1 MPPKSGREERTMDFA
16 AHRKRLYDWLR
27 ESLIGDVRDLN
38 QIKPLDRYQAGI
50 LFPIIR
56 GEYGLDPAVDDLELE
71 SDAIDDEDDENAGE
85 AGSVGEA
92 PRKRR
97 FVPPS
102 SVGFS
107 FFVAGDAVRLQLI
120 PSAVCFIPNEKRDAE
135 GRFRGDYWQAATLG
149 GSVEACDLVAPNTR
163 ERVTEE
169 RYPAFNGL
177 AELLTLWRPLKEG
190 WLLTVSLSN
199 TQEWKPDKD
208 PKTSAGVRNEKAL
221 FQVSLEC
228 VVDEGEVGPYPGV
241 AYDLLTHEEQELEL
255 QYVRHRVYAIGHGA
269 AVDWGLRDGRVFT
282 IRTDFLPRVEV
293 PQVSADVGG
302 AGLEALSLGW
312 LAETDTDV
320 TGRCDMLDQFISS
333 YEFWVGDVEARV
345 AAFQGSELE
354 AARRIH
360 RRMKVALERLR
371 EGVHRLR
378 SDPLAQRAF
387 ALANRA
393 MLRQMIQNDYA
404 AGRSQRSDY
413 RWRPFQLAFLLLTL
427 EPTVNEHSD
436 YRDTLDLIWF
446 PTGGGKTEAYL
457 GLMAF
462 LICWRRLKFG
472 ATGGGTTVLMRYTL
486 RLLTKD
492 QFRRAARLIC
502 ALELLRRDA
511 PALGKEPITLGLWV
525 GKASSPNTFQ
535 EAKDLLASAIE
546 AESRPPSLLVL
557 EACPWCG
564 SAFAVDKNYDAGARH
579 FHFRCTNLDCEFGP
593 KSPDP
598 LPCNVVDEALYD
610 QPPTVLLATI
620 DKFARLAWEDRT
632 ASFFGTDGNRPPELI
647 IQDELHLIASSLG
660 SVAGLYEAGLET
672 ILTMRGIT
680 PKYVAS
686 TATIRMADVQVR
698 RLYGRD
704 SAVFPPPGIDCDDSY
719 FARAVSLNE
728 TPGRLYVGYLAPA
741 RDRGHS
747 LAPLAGAVL
756 SAPEVLF
763 ADGQEDQDAL
773 LDAWWTVL
781 VYHGSLKGVGISRNA
796 LQDIETFMARFQA
809 EVLERLKSGDDG
821 RGRGSLAASR
831 WDRRQR
837 LAERLT
843 QLTSHMSAD
852 ENATTFERL
861 RYPRTH
867 QEVLDL
873 VLATNMVSVGLDVS
887 RLAVMVINGQPLTT
901 AEYIQASSRVGRG
914 DVPGV
919 VVANYYRDQ
928 ARSLSHYESF
938 RAYHESFYRYVE
950 PTSVTPYTYQARM
963 RALHAALV
971 IAIRLSDPRLAGN
984 DKAGNFRPDDPTTA
998 KIIEE
1003 LKMRCRRAD
1012 RERGDE
1018 SARHLDELAEQW
1030 ADAVQRAQQQLQRL
1044 VYSGPQN
1051 NKQDQRLLYS
1061 HDSTIPG
1068 LWPTLNNMRNVENTS
1083 LVKIL

>member
-1 MPPKSGREERTMDFA
+1 MDYA
-16 AHRKRLYDWLR
+16 AHRDRLYDWVQ
-27 ESLIGDVRDLN
+27 ECLIGDNRDLN
-38 QIKPLDRYQAGI
+38 RIKPLERYQAGI
-50 LFPIIR
+50 LFPVVR
-56 GEYGLDPAVDDLELE
+56 GEYGLDPAVDDVDFEG
-71 SDAIDDEDDENAGE
+71 DVIGDEDDESAGE
-85 AGSVGEA
+85 AGAVGEA

-107 FFVAGDAVRLQLI
+107 FFVAGDSVRLQLI
-120 PSAVCFIPNEKRDAE
+120 PNAVRFILAE
-135 GRFRGDYWQAATLG
+135 ETRAQGRFLAENWKAATLG
-149 GSVEACDLVAPNTR
+149 GDTEAWNLVAPSKR
-163 ERVTEE
+163 EDVTEE
-169 RYPAFNGL
+169 RYPVFHER
-177 AELLTLWRPLKEG
+177 AELLILWRPLNEG

-199 TQEWKPDKD
+199 TQLWEPDKD
-208 PKTSAGVRNEKAL
+208 AGKSARARNENAL
-221 FQVSLEC
+221 FQVKLEC
-228 VVDEGEVGPYPGV
+228 VIDAGEVGPYPGL

-255 QYVRHRVYAIGHGA
+255 QYARHRVYAIGHGA
-269 AVDWGLRDGRVFT
+269 AVDWSLRDGRVDM

-302 AGLEALSLGW
+302 AGLKALSLRW
-312 LAETDTDV
+312 LEETDRDV
-320 TGRCDMLDQFISS
+320 TGRCDMLDRFISS
-333 YEFWVGDVEARV
+333 YAFWVENVETRV
-345 AAFQGSELE
+345 ASFHGSELQ

-360 RRMKVALERLR
+360 RRMTVAVQRMR
-371 EGVHRLR
+371 EGVQLLR
-378 SDPLAQRAF
+378 KDPLAQRAF

-393 MLRQMIQNDYA
+393 MLQQMIQNDHVS
-404 AGRSQRSDY
+404 GRAQRGDY

-436 YRDTLDLIWF
+436 FRDTLDLIWF

-502 ALELLRRDA
+502 ALELLRRGE
-511 PALGKEPITLGLWV
+511 PGLGNEPITLGLWV
-525 GKASSPNTFQ
+525 GEASSPNTFQ
-535 EAKDLLASAIE
+535 KAKEVLDEAIE

-564 SAFAVDKNYDAGARH
+564 LGFSVEQNYDAGRQH
-579 FHFRCTNLDCEFGP
+579 FHFRCTSADCEFGQEAAN
-593 KSPDP
+593 P
-598 LPCNVVDEALYD
+598 LPCNVVDGALYD

-620 DKFARLAWEDRT
+620 DKFARLAWEER
-632 ASFFGTDGNRPPELI
+632 ALAFFGIDGNRPPELI
-647 IQDELHLIASSLG
+647 IQDELHLIASALG

-672 ILTMRGIT
+672 ALTMRGIT

-704 SAVFPPPGIDCDDSY
+704 AAIFPPPGIDCDDSY
-719 FARAVSLNE
+719 FARTVPLDE

-741 RDRGHS
+741 LNRGHS
-747 LAPLAGAVL
+747 LAPLAGAL
-756 SAPEVLF
+756 LTAPEVLF
-763 ADGQEDQDAL
+763 GDGQEDQEAL

-796 LQDIETFMARFQA
+796 LQDIETFMGRFQA
-809 EVLERLKSGDDG
+809 EESERRKHGADDLDQG
-821 RGRGSLAASR
+821 PTDASR

-861 RYPRTH
+861 QYCRTH
-867 QEVLDL
+867 REALDL

-914 DVPGV
+914 EVPGF

-950 PTSVTPYTYQARM
+950 PTSVTPYTYQARI

-984 DKAGNFRPDDPTTA
+984 DAAGNFDPDDSTMA

-1012 RERGDE
+1012 HDRGDE

-1030 ADAVQRAQQQLQRL
+1030 SGAVQKAYQQLERL
-1044 VYSGPQN
+1044 VYSGREGDRR
-1051 NKQDQRLLYS
+1051 DQRLLYS
-1061 HDSTIPG
+1061 HDSKIPG